1 MRKDRHGAGGAIT
14 KELYTME
21 YTFCQDYGADKLEL
35 LSQYAQ
41 RLTGVTDDF
50 WEQHILDAPM
60 HRILADGV
68 PAGWLTVY
76 DGELATAME
85 LAPEHRTH
93 AREILARAISGL
105 GVSSAFSPTCDEG
118 WLTACLDI
126 ARTVEP
132 QAYLFD
138 GTTALPVRAP
148 EYPRSCMRRI
158 APEEFAEVQ
167 RASGGFFTGDATCQ
181 SLAAGEQYIY
191 ALDQAGEALGWGI
204 IVPLR
209 SRPQYWACGMVTRA
223 DMLRRG
229 IGRSIQL
236 HLADICREQ
245 GRIPI
250 SGCWHKNHLSR
261 KTIESA
267 GRAMSSMLIKVEF

>member
-1 MRKDRHGAGGAIT
+1 MRKDRHGAGGDIT
-14 KELYTME
+14 KEFYIMK
-21 YTFCQDYGADKLEL
+21 YTFCRDNDADKLEL

-50 WEQHILDAPM
+50 WEQHILGAQV
-60 HRILADGV
+60 HRILADGASV
-68 PAGWLTVY
+68 GWLTIY

-93 AREILARAISGL
+93 AREILARAISEL
-105 GVSSAFSPTCDEG
+105 GVSSAFAPTCDEG

-148 EYPRSCMRRI
+148 EYPRACMRRI
-158 APEEFAEVQ
+158 APEEFDEVQ

>member
-1 MRKDRHGAGGAIT
+1 MK
-14 KELYTME
+14 
-21 YTFCQDYGADKLEL
+21 YTFCRDNDADKLEL

-41 RLTGVTDDF
+41 RLTGITDDF
-50 WEQHILDAPM
+50 WEQHILSAQV
-60 HRILADGV
+60 HRILADGASV
-68 PAGWLTVY
+68 GWLTIY

-85 LAPEHRTH
+85 LSPEHRTH
-93 AREILARAISGL
+93 AREILERAISEL
-105 GVSSAFSPTCDEG
+105 GVSSAFAPTCDEG
-118 WLTACLDI
+118 WLTACLDM

-132 QAYLFD
+132 QACLFD

-148 EYPRSCMRRI
+148 EYPRACMRRI
-158 APEEFAEVQ
+158 APEEFDEVQ

-191 ALDQAGEALGWGI
+191 ALEQAGEALGWGI

-209 SRPQYWACGMVTRA
+209 SRPQYWACGMITRS

-236 HLADICREQ
+236 HLADICREH
-245 GRIPI
+245 GRTPI
-250 SGCWHKNHLSR
+250 SGCWYKNHLSR

-267 GRAMSSMLIKVEF
+267 GRAMSSLLIKVEF